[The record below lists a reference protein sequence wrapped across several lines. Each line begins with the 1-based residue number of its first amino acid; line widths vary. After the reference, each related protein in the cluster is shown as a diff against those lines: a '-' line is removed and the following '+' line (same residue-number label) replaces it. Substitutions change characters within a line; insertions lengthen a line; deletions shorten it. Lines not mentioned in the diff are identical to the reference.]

1 MGSPPA
7 SSLDYGEAKADEE
20 KMVKNF
26 ESVIIGSGN
35 ATKLAKFYKDK
46 VGLKQTWDAV
56 MGEDQNVYGF
66 TLGRMDLVVM
76 DHSKVKGKSK
86 EGPRIIINFEVDNID
101 KDFAKLKKAGV
112 KVIAKIYHIEDYGH
126 VATFEDLDGNYF
138 QLVKTK
144 A

>member
-1 MGSPPA
+1 
-7 SSLDYGEAKADEE
+7 
-20 KMVKNF
+20 MVKNF
-26 ESVIIGSGN
+26 ESVIIGSPN

-46 VGLKQTWDAV
+46 VGLKQSWDAV
-56 MGEDQNVYGF
+56 MGKDQNVYGF

-86 EGPRIIINFEVDNID
+86 EGPRIIINLEVDNIE
-101 KDFAKLKKAGV
+101 KDFAKLKRAGV
-112 KVIAKIYHIEDYGH
+112 KVIAPIYHIEDYGH

-138 QLVKTK
+138 QLVKTH